1 MKGLKK
7 MNKEHYDEMDLL
19 KGIGIIAVY
28 LGHSFN
34 LPMLPWNNFLVYIY
48 RNVYSFHLPLFFLVS
63 GFLSNNCKDIDFI
76 KFYKNKI
83 KRLLIPY
90 LFINFIDYIPRTLF
104 PQFVNSEFEGLKE
117 VLFYGTKI
125 SWFVYTLFILFL
137 IFPILEKYIFRKDR
151 YCIFG
156 IILLILNTFKIGT
169 DIEFLSIGTIIYYLI
184 YFYIGYQVKK
194 IYKDKILDGIFTKK
208 IFFIGISILY
218 LVFAWNYFYINLY
231 THIIFALIGSLF
243 YLNIFIRMNERNK
256 SYSLLKFYGS
266 NSMSIYLIEGF
277 ITVVIR
283 VILLKILKLSE
294 SNAEIIV
301 MSFFFI
307 RIILAYIIVKYI
319 IIRSSIL
326 SFLLGAR
333 KE

>member
-1 MKGLKK
+1 
-7 MNKEHYDEMDLL
+7 MNKEYYNEMDLL

-34 LPMLPWNNFLVYIY
+34 LPNLPWNDFLAYIY
-48 RNVYSFHLPLFFLVS
+48 RSVYSFHLPLFFLVS
-63 GFLSNNCKDIDFI
+63 GFLSNASREINFF

-83 KRLLIPY
+83 KRLFIPY
-90 LFINFIDYIPRTLF
+90 LFINFIDFIPRTLF
-104 PQFVNSEFEGLKE
+104 PQLVNSEFEGIKE

-137 IFPILEKYIFRKDR
+137 IFPILEKYIFSKDR

-156 IILLILNTFKIGT
+156 VVLLILNTFKIGT
-169 DIEFLSIGTIIYYLI
+169 DISFLSIGTIIYYLI

-194 IYKDKILDGIFTKK
+194 IYKGKILDGIFTKK
-208 IFFIGISILY
+208 IFFIGVSILY
-218 LVFAWNYFYINLY
+218 LVFAWKYFYINLY
-231 THIIFALIGSLF
+231 TCIIFALVGTLF
-243 YLNIFIRMNERNK
+243 YLNIFIRLDKNNRLFK
-256 SYSLLKFYGS
+256 LLKFYGS
-266 NSMSIYLIEGF
+266 NSMTIYLIEGF

-283 VILLKILKLSE
+283 AILLKVVGLSKLNIEIFILL
-294 SNAEIIV
+294 
-301 MSFFFI
+301 FFFI
-307 RIILAYIIVKYI
+307 RVVIAYMVTKYI
-319 IIRSSIL
+319 ITKSSVL